1 MCSET
6 EEHSGLSTGRSLIPP
21 DPHLIPT
28 AQYWAWPTGH
38 SEHKR
43 PVYSPPCLSASHSH
57 GTKCEPVPLHRSAGA
72 SVGRLSV
79 PWRKT
84 SRQMVPTALLPPPAT
99 GYVLSKHAAVCTLQ
113 SSDFKPR
120 CSIAP
125 AEEERPKSQTADLHC
140 VFTDLES
147 HLPYAHCQ
155 ENSGIWRQRQ
165 RLLPKL
171 LVPRQLDPNVLRWM
185 K

>member
-6 EEHSGLSTGRSLIPP
+6 GEHSGLSTGRSLIPP

-43 PVYSPPCLSASHSH
+43 PVYSPPCLSASRSH

-79 PWRKT
+79 PWRKA
-84 SRQMVPTALLPPPAT
+84 SRQMVPTALLPLPAT
-99 GYVLSKHAAVCTLQ
+99 GCVLTSRQLC
-113 SSDFKPR
+113 
-120 CSIAP
+120 
-125 AEEERPKSQTADLHC
+125 
-140 VFTDLES
+140 
-147 HLPYAHCQ
+147 AHCSPQ
-155 ENSGIWRQRQ
+155 TLKRDAQLLQQRKKDRSRKLQIFPGSSVIWNHVCHMHTARHTREYGDRDKGSSQSF
-165 RLLPKL
+165 
-171 LVPRQLDPNVLRWM
+171 
-185 K
+185 

>member
-72 SVGRLSV
+72 SVDCLSV
-79 PWRKT
+79 PWRKA

-99 GYVLSKHAAVCTLQ
+99 GYVLTSRQLC
-113 SSDFKPR
+113 
-120 CSIAP
+120 
-125 AEEERPKSQTADLHC
+125 
-140 VFTDLES
+140 
-147 HLPYAHCQ
+147 AHCSLQTLNRDAQLLQQRKKGRSRKLQIFPVSSLIWNHICHMHTARKTQ
-155 ENSGIWRQRQ
+155 EYGDRDKGSSQSF
-165 RLLPKL
+165 
-171 LVPRQLDPNVLRWM
+171 
-185 K
+185 